1 MIYIAKIFFK
11 IFNLIIFLEKAILS
25 YFIDFSSIEFFPPPG
40 GFLYKAKAYH
50 ETRGMSHCS
59 YVLDEIQKRRSK
71 QAMPV
76 TQSSSSN
83 VVSSV
88 LNVEHSIVKCA
99 SIGEKDEI

>member
-1 MIYIAKIFFK
+1 
-11 IFNLIIFLEKAILS
+11 
-25 YFIDFSSIEFFPPPG
+25 
-40 GFLYKAKAYH
+40 
-50 ETRGMSHCS
+50 MSHCS

-88 LNVEHSIVKCA
+88 LNVEHSIVKCN